1 MYYCLHGLGE
11 LVGKMREAL
20 VYMGR
25 RDFETAALVL
35 GATRNDAAI
44 QAMADGLRLL
54 WEDFRSGRS
63 VPLPGNPFP
72 TPYEIGKHGAE
83 RLCLLGLGPTA
94 GNCVV
99 RGTICAVKTGFSA
112 CGTVIYKIASLRRV
126 RKPNLLRPPSPIHRG
141 MLLEDEKY
149 LEELAATEGKII
161 IVRDSSPYSM
171 KWVGR
176 PGYKPKPVDVKGK
189 TLKPEDLKGLPK
201 EEADKYVGLASA
213 KGLSLEERTELLRKG
228 YKIASPGDQE
238 LIRGPNG
245 EKFYSDT
252 DLHGVYN
259 LDGTDGWSQ
268 DLLEKLEC
276 HFFDR
281 GVQHGPQ
288 DNWVLRNDRAR
299 AGPNYGPQVGGGKTL
314 TAIFP
319 DRTKMWARTLREM
332 KDLYRAIGVDLK
344 SVYPYH

>member
-1 MYYCLHGLGE
+1 
-11 LVGKMREAL
+11 
-20 VYMGR
+20 
-25 RDFETAALVL
+25 
-35 GATRNDAAI
+35 
-44 QAMADGLRLL
+44 
-54 WEDFRSGRS
+54 
-63 VPLPGNPFP
+63 
-72 TPYEIGKHGAE
+72 
-83 RLCLLGLGPTA
+83 
-94 GNCVV
+94 
-99 RGTICAVKTGFSA
+99 
-112 CGTVIYKIASLRRV
+112 
-126 RKPNLLRPPSPIHRG
+126 